1 MYFLGSCD
9 PPLRG
14 GGYTPKAMHVN
25 SETVLN
31 LIDGSI
37 SETDRTHCEN
47 HLQSCAQC
55 ATDYQTWAAFMGLV
69 KRPHLISAPAEAIIS
84 AQELLPI
91 SRPPQIRPSLRQIV
105 AGIVF
110 DSFAQPAL
118 SSVRAEAAGYEQII
132 QRQVVLQAEE
142 FDIHV
147 RVSMFED
154 HRDLLGQILPRGKGF
169 IKEASLYL
177 RHDDERIRSA
187 NVNELGEFEFCDV
200 PVGMLSLQIDLPTV
214 TIISTLDTNLP
225 SS

>member
-1 MYFLGSCD
+1 MYFLGGCD
-9 PPLRG
+9 PPLRR

-55 ATDYQTWAAFMGLV
+55 AADYQTWAAFMGLV
-69 KRPHLISAPAEAIIS
+69 RRPHLINAPAETVVS
-84 AQELLPI
+84 AQELFQI

-105 AGIVF
+105 AGLVF

-118 SSVRAEAAGYEQII
+118 SSVRAEAAGYEQVI

-177 RHDDERIRSA
+177 RHDDERIQSA

-214 TIISTLDTNLP
+214 TIISTLDTNIP